1 MRILTLA
8 CIIWHVLLVSSVRAE
23 DKKPNILF
31 IAIDDMNDWTGFLG
45 GHPEAKTP
53 NMDKLANLGVNFSN
67 AHCSAP
73 GCSPSRNSLLF
84 GVEPFK
90 SGLYQFY
97 EHKKLPIELMKSY
110 TPITEFLKD
119 NGYNTYGSGKIHH
132 RRNPTEREWTEFSP

>member
-8 CIIWHVLLVSSVRAE
+8 CIIWHVLLVSSVRAA

-31 IAIDDMNDWTGFLG
+31 IAIDDMNDWTGFLD

-53 NMDKLANLGVNFSN
+53 HMDKLANLGVNFSN

-84 GVEPFK
+84 GV
-90 SGLYQFY
+90 
-97 EHKKLPIELMKSY
+97 
-110 TPITEFLKD
+110 
-119 NGYNTYGSGKIHH
+119 
-132 RRNPTEREWTEFSP
+132 